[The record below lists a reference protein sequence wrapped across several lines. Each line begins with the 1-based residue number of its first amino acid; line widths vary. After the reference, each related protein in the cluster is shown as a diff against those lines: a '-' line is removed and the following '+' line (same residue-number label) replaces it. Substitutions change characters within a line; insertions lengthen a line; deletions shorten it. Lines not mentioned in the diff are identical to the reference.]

1 MNELNFHHLVEQSLM
16 EQHLI
21 RVFPEQ
27 DFIDLNLPLS
37 TFPLIQQGLPRDLDP
52 FSTSFL
58 QLKTGFRDLNTLKKR
73 ILDKP
78 TLYQYKHYPILKDLS
93 IVIIT
98 YVVPGGFGDYFAQ
111 SYLKKILKKRFQ
123 EVDITSV
130 IFIEK
135 SYSQKITC
143 EEDEILC
150 AFNAVE
156 ELKPQYF
163 DLSLK
168 RLFKKAHIVFEIPTP
183 FPFKKELQLLSSQAS
198 YIQIGEY
205 GFIQSSLYE
214 PKSAARCLGLHF
226 LEYGLFIDNPSKTS
240 LENFS
245 KLDVSAYLFSI
256 KDPHLYLKSNDM
268 YFSYLA
274 TDYGVI
280 FYLYLIIYL
289 SLHQDKIIDLVC
301 IDIGPFLKVIES
313 DIERL
318 KNLPIKTIEIFY
330 KNNRSVLNLDSKGL
344 HLRIIHTGHL
354 NHKDFQILLQASK
367 EPVGIRGNLSLS
379 EAIALQKGFFYDP
392 LSHNYP
398 VYYELL
404 SLAKLH
410 DQEVFL
416 WMQLFKPALEPH
428 VAAQKGAALIRQK
441 DFQKAFKNILSFI
454 NTHLKA
460 DEHMINIVYKELIN
474 SQNPGLQNKERE
486 LTSLFLEEKISF
498 LDFIKTLQKEMIE
511 ASWQS

>member
-1 MNELNFHHLVEQSLM
+1 MNEINFHHLVEQSLL
-16 EQHLI
+16 EQHLQ
-21 RVFPEQ
+21 RVFAEQ
-27 DFIDLNLPLS
+27 DFIDLHLPLS

-52 FSTSFL
+52 SSASFL
-58 QLKTGFRDLNTLKKR
+58 QVKTGFGDLNILKKR

-78 TLYQYKHYPILKDLS
+78 TLYQYRHNPILKDLS
-93 IVIIT
+93 IVIVT

-111 SYLKKILKKRFQ
+111 SYLKKMLKQRFQ
-123 EVDITSV
+123 GVDICSV

-135 SYSQKITC
+135 NYSQKVKND
-143 EEDEILC
+143 EDEILY
-150 AFNAVE
+150 AFNAAE

-163 DLSLK
+163 NQRLK
-168 RLFKKAHIVFEIPTP
+168 RLFKKACIVFEIPTP

-198 YIQIGEY
+198 YMQIGEY
-205 GFIQSSLYE
+205 GFIQSALYE
-214 PKSAARCLGLHF
+214 PKSSSRCLGLHF
-226 LEYGLFIDNPSKTS
+226 LEYGLFIENASKIS

-245 KLDVSAYLFSI
+245 NFEISTYLFSS
-256 KDPHLYLKSNDM
+256 KDPLSYLKSNDM

-274 TDYGVI
+274 THYGVI
-280 FYLYLIIYL
+280 FYLYLVIYL
-289 SLHQDKIIDLVC
+289 SFYQDKIIDLLC

-313 DIERL
+313 EIERL

-330 KNNRSVLNLDSKGL
+330 KNNRSVLNLNSKGL

-379 EAIALQKGFFYDP
+379 EAIGMQKSFFYDP
-392 LSHNYP
+392 LRHNYP

-410 DQEVFL
+410 HEDVFL
-416 WMQLFKPALEPH
+416 WIQLFKPTLEPH
-428 VAAQKGAALIRQK
+428 VAAQKGAALIRQNG
-441 DFQKAFKNILSFI
+441 FQKAFKNFLSYI

-460 DEHMINIVYKELIN
+460 DEHLINIVCKELTN
-474 SQNPGLQNKERE
+474 NQNPGLRKKELK
-486 LTSLFLEEKISF
+486 LTSLFIEEKISF
-498 LDFIKTLQKEMIE
+498 LDFIKTLQKEMIKP
-511 ASWQS
+511 S